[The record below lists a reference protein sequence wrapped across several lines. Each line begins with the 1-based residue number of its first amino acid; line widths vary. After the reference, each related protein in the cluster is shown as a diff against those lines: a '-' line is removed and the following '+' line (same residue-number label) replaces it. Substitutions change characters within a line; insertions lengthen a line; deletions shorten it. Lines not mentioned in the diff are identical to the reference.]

1 MLFTIRKFFVV
12 ISGLNYVIPLNNF
25 NIRLKILLLVSIKSW
40 NLSQKIK
47 KQPLI
52 NLSIN
57 MPKEPRITLMNNL
70 EQLLK

>member
-1 MLFTIRKFFVV
+1 VV

>member
-25 NIRLKILLLVSIKSW
+25 NIRLKILLLASIKSW